1 MTICGQ
7 ANQCAPR
14 VRDLVGSFFRTSIE
28 HSALFRDVR
37 ITPVHFDKLVVP
49 ATPFLP
55 VGARRP
61 AAIPPRW
68 RFSAAMF
75 WLAQGM
81 PPRVVARALD
91 VAESTFCKFC
101 AHVVEA
107 LKCALRA
114 PFWTDMNERKKVG
127 MDV

>member
-1 MTICGQ
+1 
-7 ANQCAPR
+7 
-14 VRDLVGSFFRTSIE
+14 
-28 HSALFRDVR
+28 
-37 ITPVHFDKLVVP
+37 
-49 ATPFLP
+49 
-55 VGARRP
+55 
-61 AAIPPRW
+61 
-68 RFSAAMF
+68 MF

-114 PFWTDMNERKKVG
+114 PFWTDMNEPKKVG